1 MFGYYIE
8 ITKANLMNAEL
19 EKYERKQT
27 LANAERF
34 ITPELKELETQILEA
49 EEKSVDLEYQL
60 FLAVREEVKK
70 AIQSLQTLAKSLSTV
85 DVLQKFCNDQ

>member
-1 MFGYYIE
+1 MKCR
-8 ITKANLMNAEL
+8 T

-60 FLAVREEVKK
+60 FLAVREEVKR
-70 AIQSLQTLAKSLSTV
+70 LSSRYKY
-85 DVLQKFCNDQ
+85 LQKQSVQ